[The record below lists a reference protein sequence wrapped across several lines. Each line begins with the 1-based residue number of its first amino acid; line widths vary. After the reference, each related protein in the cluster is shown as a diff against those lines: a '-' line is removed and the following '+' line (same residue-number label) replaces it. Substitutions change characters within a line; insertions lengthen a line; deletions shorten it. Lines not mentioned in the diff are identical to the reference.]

1 MQSNEIRQRSFPGGI
16 KASGKR
22 RGYILPRLNY
32 FLGLLLLIGIA
43 VTGMAWGLSGTE
55 NNVVARAMGT
65 HEEWITVKVDK
76 PSTIDSTW
84 RHETIKKG
92 DAAIYVLSRL
102 GFSFADVN
110 HMVAAARPVY
120 PLKEVM
126 AGRDFDRHDQGVR
139 TNVYYP
145 VDNSHVL
152 RLSRLRADTWSA
164 GLESRAITTRQVVFR
179 GRIKGS
185 LFLAAAHAGLDERTT
200 MNLVDIF
207 AWDVDFARDLRP
219 GDRFSLLVQ
228 ERFDRQGKL
237 FDSVIQ
243 AAQFVNRG
251 HIFRAVRYTFPN
263 GRVEYFTP
271 EGKSVRKTY
280 LKAAVKFTRISSRF
294 SLRRM
299 HPILGYTRAHH
310 GVDYAAPMG
319 TPIHAVGD
327 GRIAF
332 AGWKGGYGRFV
343 LIRHTD
349 GIHSTAYAHMS
360 RYAHGIRRGVRVHQ
374 GQVIGYV
381 GMSGLATGP
390 HLHFEFRVRGR
401 AVNPLTVKRIP
412 ANPVPAAQMSRFRR
426 LAARML
432 ERITQSPTLLAWG

>member
-1 MQSNEIRQRSFPGGI
+1 MQANGTRQRDFAGGVETH
-16 KASGKR
+16 GER
-22 RGYILPRLNY
+22 RGRILPHLNH
-32 FLGLLLLIGIA
+32 FLMLLILG
-43 VTGMAWGLSGTE
+43 GMACAGLAWGLLAAG
-55 NNVVARAMGT
+55 NNGVASTAGT
-65 HEEWITVKVDK
+65 HEEWIAVKTDK

-84 RHETIKKG
+84 RHETIREG
-92 DAAIYVLSRL
+92 DVAIYVLSRL
-102 GFSFADVN
+102 GFSFANINRMID
-110 HMVAAARPVY
+110 AARHVY
-120 PLKEVM
+120 PLKQVV
-126 AGRDFDRHDQGVR
+126 AGRDFDRHDRGGH

-152 RLSRLRADTWSA
+152 RLSLRANGWSA
-164 GLESRAITTRQVVFR
+164 ALEPRAAAIRQVVFQ

-185 LFLAAAHAGLDERTT
+185 LFVAAVRAGMDDRTT

-207 AWDVDFARDLRP
+207 AWDIDFARDLRP
-219 GDRFSLLVQ
+219 GDHFSLLVQ

-243 AAQFVNRG
+243 AAEFVNRG
-251 HIFRAVRYTFPN
+251 HTFRAVRYTFPN

-271 EGKSVRKTY
+271 RGKSMRKTY
-280 LKAAVKFTRISSRF
+280 LKAPVKFTRISSRF
-294 SLRRM
+294 SLARM
-299 HPILGYTRAHH
+299 HPILGYTRAHR
-310 GVDYAAPMG
+310 GVDYAAPTG
-319 TPIHAVGD
+319 TPIHVVGD
-327 GRIAF
+327 GRVVY

-343 LIRHTD
+343 LVRHTD

-360 RYAHGIRRGVRVHQ
+360 RYAHGIKRGVRVHQ

-412 ANPVPAAQMSRFRR
+412 ANPVPAAQMARFRH
-426 LAARML
+426 LAVQVLKRM
-432 ERITQSPTLLAWG
+432 TQSPTLLAWG